1 LIRFTRKAFAFLEF
15 MSQTKENIINSYRS
29 HITTEQAH
37 LDALG
42 KQLNQISLSR
52 LGLFI
57 AEMIFVACII
67 AWGFNWIYAVLMVAT
82 VAFFIVQIKKQGK
95 VQGELDYAKKLLWV
109 YQNEENIILNR
120 NNGYDDGENY
130 ESELHPYA
138 SDLDVFGPL
147 SLYDF
152 INRCKTVKGMDL
164 LATHLNSTSERS
176 VILARQEAIKEL
188 SEHIDDT
195 FHFRARLQNHQPAQ
209 LAGVEEKLSRDLPVQ
224 LKFTESRFIRGYVA
238 VAPFLLFA
246 LLGAGAIWG
255 GTWWNA
261 FGLSALFN
269 AAFIFFNL
277 KHINPVYYGFS
288 GSAELL
294 KSYAG
299 SIAWTEKITWKST
312 YIKSFFSTGSDSK
325 PVSTEITELAAII
338 QAFDARLNMIV
349 GMFLN
354 LFFLWDLRCAIRLDK
369 WYKGSSAHILK
380 GLERISQFEELI
392 SFATLHYNEPQWNF
406 PLITNRYHLNALELG
421 HPLIDEHKRIA
432 NDYALNI
439 APTVDVVTGSNM
451 AGKSTFLRTVG
462 VNMVLAFSGAP
473 VCAKSLSLSIFQVLS
488 YMRIK
493 DSLNDQTSTFKAE
506 LNRLK
511 MILEVTST
519 APNAFVL
526 IDEMLR
532 GTNSRDKFLGSQVF
546 IEKMIAQQT
555 TALFATHD
563 LALSEMEEDYP
574 QQVRNYHF
582 DIQITESEM
591 QFDYKLKH
599 GACKTFN
606 AAILLKQIGLSTEK
620 IS

>member
-1 LIRFTRKAFAFLEF
+1 
-15 MSQTKENIINSYRS
+15 MSQTKENIIQTYRS
-29 HITTEQAH
+29 HIKTEQAH
-37 LDALG
+37 LDALV

-52 LGLFI
+52 LGLFL
-57 AEMIFVACII
+57 AEIIFVACII
-67 AWGFNWIYAVLMVAT
+67 AWGFHWLYVVLMLAV
-82 VAFFIVQIKKQGK
+82 VAFFIVLIKKQGK
-95 VQGELDYAKKLLWV
+95 VQTELDDAKKLLWV
-109 YQNEENIILNR
+109 YQNEENMMLNR
-120 NNGYDDGENY
+120 NNGYDDGESY
-130 ESELHPYA
+130 ESEQHPYT
-138 SDLDVFGPL
+138 SDLDIFGPL

-152 INRCKTVKGMDL
+152 INRCKTSKGMDL
-164 LATHLNSTSERS
+164 LAKHLNSAGEREA
-176 VILARQEAIKEL
+176 IIDRQEAIKEL
-188 SEHIDDT
+188 SSHMEDT
-195 FHFRARLQNHQPAQ
+195 FYFRARLQNHRPAQ
-209 LAGVEEKLSRDLPVQ
+209 LALVEQKLSHDLPLQ
-224 LKFTESRFIRGYVA
+224 LKFTSSRFIRGYVP
-238 VAPFLLFA
+238 VAPFIIFA
-246 LLGAGAIWG
+246 LLGAGVIWG
-255 GTWWNA
+255 GAWWNL
-261 FGLSALFN
+261 FGLTALFN

-277 KHINPVYYGFS
+277 KHINPIYYGFT

-299 SIAWTEKITWKST
+299 SIAWTEKITWKSA
-312 YIKSFFSTGSDSK
+312 YIQAFFSTDKDSK
-325 PVSTEITELAAII
+325 PVSEEISELAAII
-338 QAFDARLNMIV
+338 QSFDARLNMIV

-354 LFFLWDLRCAIRLDK
+354 LFLLWDLRCSIRLDK

-392 SFATLHYNEPQWNF
+392 SFATLHYNEPEWTF
-406 PLITNRYHLNALELG
+406 PVITNRYHFKAQHLG
-421 HPLIDEHKRIA
+421 HPLIEENKRIA
-432 NDYALNI
+432 NDYALAF
-439 APTVDVVTGSNM
+439 APTVDIVTGSNM

-473 VCAKSLSLSIFQVLS
+473 VCAKSLDLSIFQVLS

-511 MILEVTST
+511 MILEVTSK

-532 GTNSRDKFLGSQVF
+532 GTNSKDKFLGSQVF
-546 IEKMIAQQT
+546 IEKMIGQQT

-563 LALSEMEEDYP
+563 LALSEMEADYP

-591 QFDYKLKH
+591 QFDYQLKH